1 MEVRGMKLFKWRV
14 EAFAICEDGQT
25 IQKDVV
31 VTTKTNDRAELF
43 TTAKATVQKQ
53 LTKPFKRIT
62 ICWFDALGVQT
73 LSKYQQFVELKQEN
87 KSKNQISKRL
97 KLPFWQ
103 LKEYEDYYNGK
114 GRKLTYPKY
123 QHLIKRM
130 KADDIRK
137 RYGIPRCEFSL
148 FLKRHQ
154 DQQRCRKLA

>member
-1 MEVRGMKLFKWRV
+1 MKFYKWKV

-31 VTTKTNDRAELF
+31 ITTKTRDKAELF
-43 TTAKATVQKQ
+43 TTAKATIKKQ
-53 LTKPFKRIT
+53 LHKPFKRIT
-62 ICWFDALGVQT
+62 ICWFDELGVQAM
-73 LSKYQQFVELKQEN
+73 SKYQRFVEMKQEG
-87 KSKNQISKRL
+87 KSKNQISKLL
-97 KLPFWQ
+97 KLPFWK
-103 LKEYEDYYNGK
+103 LKEYENYYNGK

-137 RYGIPRCEFSL
+137 RYGIPQCEFSL

-154 DQQRCRKLA
+154 QRHQKLA